1 PFFNVPIVQCA
12 NLTIAKE
19 ELRFMG
25 RAMLVPMQY
34 DMIMVGNYT
43 SLIILEDWQNDDVL
57 WFKLLKIL
65 FKDML

>member
-1 PFFNVPIVQCA
+1 MWRCA

-19 ELRFMG
+19 ELRLIG
-25 RAMLVPMQY
+25 RAMLVHVQY

-57 WFKLLKIL
+57 RFKLLKIL
-65 FKDML
+65 FKDIL